1 MDLQWGQ
8 RSCWISEVLGWGPAH
23 SQCMYNPLWSSNYAS
38 SIASHPVAIYLTFA
52 FLFLLY
58 ALLSVISTVCVMCVA
73 IRRNIVCAKRSIR
86 TYVQRTTVQHKVTK
100 PHGLYIIMSRTL
112 HTHIS
117 PHHMNTH
124 TYTPCCCS
132 TLYESHS
139 IGNWLGSI
147 ACWVKDLVGWGEG
160 HTSGWELG
168 RRKRNL

>member
-1 MDLQWGQ
+1 MLF
-8 RSCWISEVLGWGPAH
+8 
-23 SQCMYNPLWSSNYAS
+23 
-38 SIASHPVAIYLTFA
+38 YL
-52 FLFLLY
+52 LFP
-58 ALLSVISTVCVMCVA
+58 VCVMCVA

-132 TLYESHS
+132 TLYESRS

-147 ACWVKDLVGWGEG
+147 ACWVKDWVGGGEG
-160 HTSGWELG
+160 HTGEWGAGEKEKEYVNAVSQKKHRSSQGTLQHAHSHTHAQRCPFCICACVQCYQISGIDQLIG
-168 RRKRNL
+168 P